1 MEYPMTAQDR
11 DYFSENY
18 TPQESKQNTR
28 VDDKRTLM
36 NLITELESDLRVLE
50 NKIEKIKSTIYN
62 LWVTLYLYSQCFSVM
77 S

>member
-11 DYFSENY
+11 DYYSEIY
-18 TPQESKQNTR
+18 TERESKQDTR
-28 VDDKRTLM
+28 VEDKRTLM

-62 LWVTLYLYSQCFSVM
+62 L
-77 S
+77 

>member
-1 MEYPMTAQDR
+1 
-11 DYFSENY
+11 
-18 TPQESKQNTR
+18 
-28 VDDKRTLM
+28 M